1 MHPSTN
7 LPGNSSIRVQQK
19 RLCIRYE
26 INLLIETIYLAEQMI
41 YSADHH
47 HQKLQIIP
55 VVPVEWAITTPAH
68 HQYQPEDHI
77 D

>member
-1 MHPSTN
+1 MHPSTY
-7 LPGNSSIRVQQK
+7 LTGNSSIRVQQK
-19 RLCIRYE
+19 MLCIRYE
-26 INLLIETIYLAEQMI
+26 INLLIETIYLAGQMI
-41 YSADHH
+41 YSTDHH

-55 VVPVEWAITTPAH
+55 VVPVKWAITTPAH

>member
-1 MHPSTN
+1 MHPSTY
-7 LPGNSSIRVQQK
+7 LTGNSSIRVQQK
-19 RLCIRYE
+19 SIRYE
-26 INLLIETIYLAEQMI
+26 INLLIETIYLAGQMI

-55 VVPVEWAITTPAH
+55 VVPVKWAITTHAY
-68 HQYQPEDHI
+68 HQYQPEDHK